1 MYDRSTR
8 RISAPGWPLAGL
20 LCGLLAGSAAHAN
33 PIDPTV
39 LHGSAQ
45 FAPSGANT
53 LNVTTSPNTIINWQG
68 FSIDTGERTN
78 FFQPSASS
86 AVLNRVTGAD
96 PSSILGQLWS
106 DGRVFLVNPHGIVFG
121 EGAVVDTAGLVAS
134 TLGISNTDF
143 LAGHYRFDGGPDA
156 GGIVNRGLIEAGADG
171 VFLLAPRIENSG
183 VIRTDG
189 GDLVLAAGRTITLTS
204 LDLDGVRVEV
214 QAPEDEVLNLGDL
227 IAKHG
232 AAGVFAGSIR
242 NSGTVEANA
251 VTVDDDGTIRLVAQ
265 GDITLEAG
273 GRVAAEGPSGGEVH
287 VKSKSG
293 TTWVSGEVSARASEG
308 RGGTIR
314 LLGRRVG
321 LVGARVDASGPGGGG
336 EVLVG
341 GDVSGEGPVPTAE
354 STYVSSDSA
363 VSADALDY
371 GDGGKVVVFASDFA
385 NVQGRLSARG
395 GAQGGDGGFVE
406 TSGLKSFVI
415 THTPDITAPN
425 GDGGHWLIDPYDI
438 EIVAGN
444 GNTDINNADP
454 FESTG
459 DSAQLGIGLIIAAL
473 TGDQSVTVQTGGGG
487 ANEDGDIT
495 LNTAFDVESTTG
507 TNTLTLDAH
516 GYIFIRETISDT
528 SGGDV
533 LNLVLD
539 AGEDVG
545 LLADVTLFDGSLRT
559 EGEWVGVANGATVTL
574 DGVTWDMN
582 NDGLSIGSDTG
593 DLRTDN
599 GTVVVRNGATIDAED
614 KWLAVG
620 DESGTEGTLR
630 IESGANVTA
639 RAVVI
644 GLDAGSQGTV
654 TVTGSG
660 SSLTTVGT
668 DNRVVV
674 GDKGTGTLHVL
685 DGGLVDTLRFNVAE
699 SGVGRVVI
707 RGVAADG
714 TRSRVIVSPAN
725 GKGSGNSVDEA
736 GYARVGRNAGS
747 DGRLEIRD
755 GGLLRVLDG
764 DGTQGPGFTLARNKG
779 SVGTLLIDGDGS
791 SLEVIQNAPVT
802 EHPLGS
808 NVISSGPYAFL
819 GRRGGG
825 TTTIR
830 NGGTLLVRGENAYV
844 GVSRDSV
851 NPAFPDSDTG
861 PINQRSVVRI
871 ESGGRMEIDGDD
883 GEYALLVIG
892 DGGPNADGM
901 VTVTGSG
908 SALVTKGNDNRIR
921 VGDEGTG
928 KLHVLDGGLVD
939 TLRFNVAESGVGRVV
954 IRGVA
959 ADGTRSRVIVSPAN
973 GKGSGNSVDEA
984 GYARVG
990 RNAGSDGRLEIR
1002 DGGLLRVL
1010 DGDGTQGPGFTLAR
1024 NKGSVGT
1031 LLIDGDGSSLE
1042 VIQNAPVT
1050 EHPLGSNVISSGPY
1064 AFLGRR
1070 GGGTTTIRNGG
1081 TLLVRGEN
1089 AYVGV
1094 SRDSVNPAFPDSD
1107 TGPINQRSVVRIESG
1122 GRMEIDGDDG
1132 EYALLVIGDGGP
1144 NADGMVTV
1152 TGSGSALVTKG
1163 NDNRIRVGD
1172 EGTGKLHVLDG
1183 GLVDTLFLEVG
1194 RRSVG
1199 RAVIRGVA
1207 ADGTRSRVIVSPAN
1221 GKFPG
1226 VIASEGGFVRVGH
1239 IAGSNGSLEILDGGL
1254 LRVLDGDGTH
1264 GPAFQ
1269 LARYKD
1275 SVGTLLIDGDGSSL
1289 EVIQNARAVHGNP
1302 DVPPGPLVQLGRR
1315 GGGTTT
1321 IRNGGR
1327 LLVRGEHAYVQ
1338 VSRDSIWERYPD
1350 PDPGPIHQQSV
1361 VRIESGGRM
1370 DIDGAGARMVIGDS
1384 GPAADGVVTVTGS
1397 GSALVTKGT
1406 DNQVVVGDEGTGTL
1420 HVLDGGL
1427 VDTLYLDVARSGV
1440 GRAVIRGVAAD
1451 GTRSRVIVSPAN
1463 GKFSGVF
1470 ASEGG
1475 FARAGRNAGSN
1486 GSLEILDGG
1495 LLRVLDGDGTH
1506 GPEFQLARNK
1516 GSVGTLLIDGEGSSL
1531 EVIQNARAVHGNPD
1545 VAPGPLVQLG
1555 RRGGGTTT
1563 IRNGG
1568 RLLVRGEHAY
1578 VRISRDSVNLAFPD
1592 SDTGPI
1598 NQRSVVRIESGGRME
1613 IDGEDGDYAILALGD
1628 GGPNANGMVTVTG
1641 SGSSLTTKGANNRII
1656 VGDEGNGTLHV
1667 LDGGLVETLWLEVAR
1682 SGVGRTVIR
1691 GVAADGARS
1700 RVIVSPAHGKFTG
1713 GYADEAGFAG
1723 VARNAG
1729 SRGTLEI
1736 LEGGLLRV
1744 LDGNGTHGPD
1754 FRVARNKGSVGTL
1767 LIDGEGSS
1775 LEVIQNG
1782 PAVHGNRYVWAG
1794 PSAQLGRRGGAT
1806 TTIRNGGKLLVRG
1819 ESAFVRVSRD
1829 SLYSISPDPDPGPIH
1844 QQSVVRI
1851 ESGGR
1856 MDIDGA
1862 GARMVI
1868 GDSGPAA
1875 DGVVT
1880 VTGPGSAIV
1889 LTGAGNRLVVGD
1901 EGRGRLDV
1909 RDGGIALY
1917 GELVVGAMGTTNV
1930 STAQE
1935 VEEEVDA
1942 IVDDVLPERQGR
1954 AEDDGGAETGDEES
1968 REGEDDEEEDE
1979 SEETA
1984 GVDEAGEEEQEELQ
1998 MCPA

>member
-33 PIDPTV
+33 PTGHTV
-39 LHGSAQ
+39 VHGSAQ
-45 FAPSGANT
+45 FDHLGANT

-68 FSIDTGERTN
+68 FSIDAGERTN

-86 AVLNRVTGAD
+86 AVLNRVIGAD

-134 TLGISNTDF
+134 TLGISDPDF
-143 LAGHYRFDGGPDA
+143 LAGRYRFDGGPDA

-189 GDLVLAAGRTITLTS
+189 GDLVLAAGRTVTLTS
-204 LDLDGVRVEV
+204 LDLGGVQVEV

-287 VKSKSG
+287 VESKSG
-293 TTWVSGEVSARASEG
+293 TTWVSGEVSVRAGEG

-321 LVGARVDASGPGGGG
+321 LAGARVDASGPGGGG

-341 GDVSGEGPVPTAE
+341 GDVSGEGWVPTAE

-363 VSADALDY
+363 VSADALDD
-371 GDGGKVVVFASDFA
+371 GDGGKVVVFASGFA

-406 TSGLKSFVI
+406 TSGLESFVI
-415 THTPDITAPN
+415 TRTPDTTAPN

-487 ANEDGDIT
+487 AIEGGDID
-495 LNTAFDVESTTG
+495 LAVAFDVESTTG

-539 AGEDVG
+539 AGEGVW

-620 DESGTEGTLR
+620 DESGTVGTLR
-630 IESGANVTA
+630 IESGADVTA
-639 RAVVI
+639 RRVTI
-644 GLDAGSQGTV
+644 GLDAGSRGTV

-668 DNRVVV
+668 DNIVLV
-674 GDKGTGTLHVL
+674 GDEGTGTLHVL
-685 DGGLVDTLRFNVAE
+685 DGGLVDTLRFLVAQ
-699 SGVGRVVI
+699 SGVGRAVI
-707 RGVAADG
+707 RGVATDG

-725 GKGSGNSVDEA
+725 GKGSGNSDEA
-736 GYARVGRNAGS
+736 GFARVGRNAGA

-764 DGTQGPGFTLARNKG
+764 DGTQG
-779 SVGTLLIDGDGS
+779 
-791 SLEVIQNAPVT
+791 
-802 EHPLGS
+802 S
-808 NVISSGPYAFL
+808 N
-819 GRRGGG
+819 
-825 TTTIR
+825 
-830 NGGTLLVRGENAYV
+830 
-844 GVSRDSV
+844 
-851 NPAFPDSDTG
+851 
-861 PINQRSVVRI
+861 
-871 ESGGRMEIDGDD
+871 
-883 GEYALLVIG
+883 
-892 DGGPNADGM
+892 
-901 VTVTGSG
+901 
-908 SALVTKGNDNRIR
+908 
-921 VGDEGTG
+921 
-928 KLHVLDGGLVD
+928 
-939 TLRFNVAESGVGRVV
+939 
-954 IRGVA
+954 
-959 ADGTRSRVIVSPAN
+959 
-973 GKGSGNSVDEA
+973 
-984 GYARVG
+984 
-990 RNAGSDGRLEIR
+990 
-1002 DGGLLRVL
+1002 
-1010 DGDGTQGPGFTLAR
+1010 
-1024 NKGSVGT
+1024 
-1031 LLIDGDGSSLE
+1031 
-1042 VIQNAPVT
+1042 
-1050 EHPLGSNVISSGPY
+1050 
-1064 AFLGRR
+1064 
-1070 GGGTTTIRNGG
+1070 
-1081 TLLVRGEN
+1081 
-1089 AYVGV
+1089 
-1094 SRDSVNPAFPDSD
+1094 
-1107 TGPINQRSVVRIESG
+1107 
-1122 GRMEIDGDDG
+1122 
-1132 EYALLVIGDGGP
+1132 
-1144 NADGMVTV
+1144 
-1152 TGSGSALVTKG
+1152 
-1163 NDNRIRVGD
+1163 
-1172 EGTGKLHVLDG
+1172 
-1183 GLVDTLFLEVG
+1183 
-1194 RRSVG
+1194 
-1199 RAVIRGVA
+1199 
-1207 ADGTRSRVIVSPAN
+1207 
-1221 GKFPG
+1221 
-1226 VIASEGGFVRVGH
+1226 
-1239 IAGSNGSLEILDGGL
+1239 
-1254 LRVLDGDGTH
+1254 
-1264 GPAFQ
+1264 
-1269 LARYKD
+1269 
-1275 SVGTLLIDGDGSSL
+1275 
-1289 EVIQNARAVHGNP
+1289 
-1302 DVPPGPLVQLGRR
+1302 
-1315 GGGTTT
+1315 
-1321 IRNGGR
+1321 
-1327 LLVRGEHAYVQ
+1327 
-1338 VSRDSIWERYPD
+1338 
-1350 PDPGPIHQQSV
+1350 
-1361 VRIESGGRM
+1361 
-1370 DIDGAGARMVIGDS
+1370 
-1384 GPAADGVVTVTGS
+1384 
-1397 GSALVTKGT
+1397 
-1406 DNQVVVGDEGTGTL
+1406 
-1420 HVLDGGL
+1420 
-1427 VDTLYLDVARSGV
+1427 
-1440 GRAVIRGVAAD
+1440 
-1451 GTRSRVIVSPAN
+1451 
-1463 GKFSGVF
+1463 
-1470 ASEGG
+1470 
-1475 FARAGRNAGSN
+1475 
-1486 GSLEILDGG
+1486 
-1495 LLRVLDGDGTH
+1495 
-1506 GPEFQLARNK
+1506 FQLARNK

-1531 EVIQNARAVHGNPD
+1531 EVIQNAPSGIGSNYLC
-1545 VAPGPLVQLG
+1545 PGPCVWLG

-1568 RLLVRGEHAY
+1568 TLLVKGENAY
-1578 VRISRDSVNLAFPD
+1578 VGVSRGSVNAAFPD

-1613 IDGEDGDYAILALGD
+1613 IDGEGGEYALLVIGE
-1628 GGPNANGMVTVTG
+1628 GGPAADGMVTVTG
-1641 SGSSLTTKGANNRII
+1641 AGSSLTTKGANNRII

-1782 PAVHGNRYVWAG
+1782 PAVHGNPYVWAG

-1829 SLYSISPDPDPGPIH
+1829 SLFSISPEPDTGPIN

-1856 MDIDGA
+1856 IDIDGA
-1862 GARMVI
+1862 GARLVI

-1880 VTGPGSAIV
+1880 VTGSGSALV

-1901 EGRGRLDV
+1901 EGRGKLDV

-1917 GELVVGAMGTTNV
+1917 GELVVGAMGTTNL

-1935 VEEEVDA
+1935 LQEEVDA
-1942 IVDDVLPERQGR
+1942 IVDDLLPEGQGR
-1954 AEDDGGAETGDEES
+1954 AGDDGGAETGDEES
-1968 REGEDDEEEDE
+1968 REDEDDEEEDE

-1984 GVDEAGEEEQEELQ
+1984 GVDEGGEEEQEELQ

>member
-20 LCGLLAGSAAHAN
+20 LCGLLAGSAAYAN
-33 PIDPTV
+33 PTGHTV
-39 LHGSAQ
+39 VHGSAQ
-45 FAPSGANT
+45 FDHLGANT
-53 LNVTTSPNTIINWQG
+53 LNVTTSPNTIINWQD
-68 FSIDTGERTN
+68 FSIDGGERTN

-86 AVLNRVTGAD
+86 AVLNRVIGAD

-106 DGRVFLVNPHGIVFG
+106 DGRVFLINPHGIVFG

-134 TLGISNTDF
+134 TLGISDPDF
-143 LAGHYRFDGGPDA
+143 LAGRYRFDGGPDA
-156 GGIVNRGLIEAGADG
+156 GGIVNRGLIKAGADG
-171 VFLLAPRIENSG
+171 VFLLAPSIENSG
-183 VIRTDG
+183 DIRTDG

-287 VKSKSG
+287 VESKSG
-293 TTWVSGEVSARASEG
+293 TTWVSGEVSVRASEG

-321 LVGARVDASGPGGGG
+321 LAGARVDASGPGGGG

-363 VSADALDY
+363 VSADALDD
-371 GDGGKVVVFASDFA
+371 GDGGKVVVFASGFA

-406 TSGLKSFVI
+406 TSGLESFVI
-415 THTPDITAPN
+415 TRTPDTTAPN
-425 GDGGHWLIDPYDI
+425 GDGGHWLIDPNDI

-444 GNTDINNADP
+444 GNTNINNTNP
-454 FESTG
+454 FESTD
-459 DSAQLGIGLIIAAL
+459 DSAQLGIDLIIAAL
-473 TGDQSVTVQTGGGG
+473 TGDQSVTVQTREGGVN
-487 ANEDGDIT
+487 NEGGDIT
-495 LNTAFDVESTTG
+495 LNAAFDVESTTG

-516 GYIFIRETISDT
+516 RDIVIRETISDA
-528 SGGDV
+528 SGGAV

-539 AGEDVG
+539 AEGDVW
-545 LLADVTLFDGSLRT
+545 LVADVTLFDGSLRT
-559 EGEWVGVANGATVTL
+559 EGEWVGVANDATVTL

-582 NDGLSIGSDTG
+582 SDGLSIGSDAG
-593 DLRTDN
+593 ALGTDN

-614 KWLAVG
+614 KWLVVG

-630 IESGANVTA
+630 IESGAYVTA
-639 RAVVI
+639 SWATI
-644 GLDAGSQGTV
+644 GLDAGSRGTV

-660 SSLTTVGT
+660 SSLTTKGT
-668 DNRVVV
+668 ANTIRV
-674 GDKGTGTLHVL
+674 GDEGTGTLHVL
-685 DGGLVDTLRFNVAE
+685 DGGLVDTHQFEVAR
-699 SGVGRVVI
+699 SGVGRAVI

-714 TRSRVIVSPAN
+714 TRSRVIASPAN
-725 GKGSGNSVDEA
+725 GKYSGVYESE
-736 GYARVGRNAGS
+736 GGFARVGRNAGS
-747 DGRLEIRD
+747 NGSLEILD

-764 DGTQGPGFTLARNKG
+764 DGTHGPGFQLARNKG
-779 SVGTLLIDGDGS
+779 SVGTLLIDGEGS
-791 SLEVIQNAPVT
+791 SLEVIQNAPAT
-802 EHPLGS
+802 EGS
-808 NVISSGPYAFL
+808 DFVSSGPYAWL

-830 NGGTLLVRGENAYV
+830 NGGTLLMRGENAYV

-851 NPAFPDSDTG
+851 FSLNPDPDPG

-928 KLHVLDGGLVD
+928 TLHVLDGGLVD
-939 TLRFNVAESGVGRVV
+939 TLFLQVARSGVGRAV
-954 IRGVA
+954 IRGAA

-973 GKGSGNSVDEA
+973 GKFSGVFASE
-984 GYARVG
+984 GGFARVG
-990 RNAGSDGRLEIR
+990 RNAGSNGSLEIL

-1010 DGDGTQGPGFTLAR
+1010 DGDGTYGPGFQLAR
-1024 NKGSVGT
+1024 SKGSVGT
-1031 LLIDGDGSSLE
+1031 LLIDGEGSSLE
-1042 VIQNAPVT
+1042 VIQNAPSGI
-1050 EHPLGSNVISSGPY
+1050 GSDSLCSGPCVW
-1064 AFLGRR
+1064 LGRR
-1070 GGGTTTIRNGG
+1070 GGGTTTVRNGG
-1081 TLLVRGEN
+1081 TLLVKGEE
-1089 AYVGV
+1089 AWVGI
-1094 SRDSVNPAFPDSD
+1094 SRDSVNPSYPDPD
-1107 TGPINQRSVVRIESG
+1107 HGPINQRSVVRIESG
-1122 GRMEIDGDDG
+1122 GRMEIDGEDG
-1132 EYALLVIGDGGP
+1132 EYAILALGDGGP
-1144 NADGMVTV
+1144 AADGMVTV

-1172 EGTGKLHVLDG
+1172 EGTGTLHVLDG

-1226 VIASEGGFVRVGH
+1226 VFANEGGFVRVGH

-1275 SVGTLLIDGDGSSL
+1275 SVGTLLIDGEGSSL

-1302 DVPPGPLVQLGRR
+1302 DVPPGPIVQLGRR
-1315 GGGTTT
+1315 GGGTTI

-1338 VSRDSIWERYPD
+1338 VSQDSIWERYPD
-1350 PDPGPIHQQSV
+1350 PDPGPIHQRSV

-1370 DIDGAGARMVIGDS
+1370 DIDGAGARLVIGDS

-1397 GSALVTKGT
+1397 GSALV
-1406 DNQVVVGDEGTGTL
+1406 
-1420 HVLDGGL
+1420 
-1427 VDTLYLDVARSGV
+1427 
-1440 GRAVIRGVAAD
+1440 
-1451 GTRSRVIVSPAN
+1451 
-1463 GKFSGVF
+1463 
-1470 ASEGG
+1470 
-1475 FARAGRNAGSN
+1475 
-1486 GSLEILDGG
+1486 
-1495 LLRVLDGDGTH
+1495 
-1506 GPEFQLARNK
+1506 
-1516 GSVGTLLIDGEGSSL
+1516 
-1531 EVIQNARAVHGNPD
+1531 
-1545 VAPGPLVQLG
+1545 
-1555 RRGGGTTT
+1555 
-1563 IRNGG
+1563 
-1568 RLLVRGEHAY
+1568 
-1578 VRISRDSVNLAFPD
+1578 
-1592 SDTGPI
+1592 
-1598 NQRSVVRIESGGRME
+1598 
-1613 IDGEDGDYAILALGD
+1613 
-1628 GGPNANGMVTVTG
+1628 
-1641 SGSSLTTKGANNRII
+1641 
-1656 VGDEGNGTLHV
+1656 
-1667 LDGGLVETLWLEVAR
+1667 
-1682 SGVGRTVIR
+1682 
-1691 GVAADGARS
+1691 
-1700 RVIVSPAHGKFTG
+1700 
-1713 GYADEAGFAG
+1713 
-1723 VARNAG
+1723 
-1729 SRGTLEI
+1729 
-1736 LEGGLLRV
+1736 
-1744 LDGNGTHGPD
+1744 
-1754 FRVARNKGSVGTL
+1754 
-1767 LIDGEGSS
+1767 
-1775 LEVIQNG
+1775 
-1782 PAVHGNRYVWAG
+1782 
-1794 PSAQLGRRGGAT
+1794 
-1806 TTIRNGGKLLVRG
+1806 
-1819 ESAFVRVSRD
+1819 
-1829 SLYSISPDPDPGPIH
+1829 
-1844 QQSVVRI
+1844 
-1851 ESGGR
+1851 
-1856 MDIDGA
+1856 
-1862 GARMVI
+1862 
-1868 GDSGPAA
+1868 
-1875 DGVVT
+1875 
-1880 VTGPGSAIV
+1880 
-1889 LTGAGNRLVVGD
+1889 LTGADNRLVVGD

-1909 RDGGIALY
+1909 RDGGTALY

-1935 VEEEVDA
+1935 LQEEVDA

-1954 AEDDGGAETGDEES
+1954 AGDDGGAETGDEES
-1968 REGEDDEEEDE
+1968 REDEDDEEEDE

>member
-425 GDGGHWLIDPYDI
+425 GDGGHWLIDPNNI
-438 EIVAGN
+438 EIVAGG
-444 GNTDINNADP
+444 GNVGIAGANPFASTAD
-454 FESTG
+454 G
-459 DSAQLGIGLIIAAL
+459 AQLGINLIIAAL
-473 TGDQSVTVQTGGGG
+473 SGDASVTVQTTDTPGST
-487 ANEDGDIT
+487 EVGDII
-495 LNTAFDVESTTG
+495 LNAALDIELTGG
-507 TNTLTLDAH
+507 TNTLILDAH
-516 GYIFIRETISDT
+516 GAIIINERISDQ
-528 SGGDV
+528 SGGAE
-533 LNLVLD
+533 LHLVLD
-539 AGEDVG
+539 AAGDDVYIHD
-545 LLADVTLFDGSLRT
+545 DVTLFGGSLRT
-559 EGEWVGVANGATVTL
+559 EGGVGDDFVHIGDGATVTL
-574 DGVTWDMN
+574 DSVTWTIN
-582 NDGLSIGSDTG
+582 NPGGLIVGPGYFGSLEPDGTL
-593 DLRTDN
+593 
-599 GTVVVRNGATIDAED
+599 VVRNGAMVNAAGKAIIVGH
-614 KWLAVG
+614 LGVG
-620 DESGTEGTLR
+620 DGTVR
-630 IESGANVTA
+630 IESGADLTA
-639 RAVVI
+639 NSIII
-644 GLDAGSQGTV
+644 GDGAGSRGTV

-660 SSLTTVGT
+660 SSLTTKGT
-668 DNRVVV
+668 DNEINV
-674 GDKGTGTLHVL
+674 GLEGTGTLDVL
-685 DGGLVDTLRFNVAE
+685 DGGLVETLKFDVAE
-699 SGVGRVVI
+699 SGVGTAVI
-707 RGVAADG
+707 RGVATDG

-725 GKGSGNSVDEA
+725 GKFSGVFASEA
-736 GYARVGRNAGS
+736 GFARVGRNAGS
-747 DGRLEIRD
+747 NGHLEILD

-764 DGTQGPGFTLARNKG
+764 DGTYGSGFTLARNKG
-779 SVGTLLIDGDGS
+779 SVGTLLIDGEGS
-791 SLEVIQNAPVT
+791 SLEVIQNAPAT
-802 EHPLGS
+802 MSP
-808 NVISSGPYAFL
+808 NPYAWL

-830 NGGTLLVRGENAYV
+830 NGGTLLVGGENAYV
-844 GVSRDSV
+844 GVSRDSW
-851 NPAFPDSDTG
+851 NAAFPDSDTG

-871 ESGGRMEIDGDD
+871 ESGGRMEIDGQD

-892 DGGPNADGM
+892 DGGPAADGM

-908 SALVTKGNDNRIR
+908 SALVTKGTDNTIR
-921 VGDEGTG
+921 VGDEG
-928 KLHVLDGGLVD
+928 
-939 TLRFNVAESGVGRVV
+939 A
-954 IRGVA
+954 
-959 ADGTRSRVIVSPAN
+959 GT
-973 GKGSGNSVDEA
+973 
-984 GYARVG
+984 
-990 RNAGSDGRLEIR
+990 
-1002 DGGLLRVL
+1002 
-1010 DGDGTQGPGFTLAR
+1010 
-1024 NKGSVGT
+1024 
-1031 LLIDGDGSSLE
+1031 
-1042 VIQNAPVT
+1042 
-1050 EHPLGSNVISSGPY
+1050 
-1064 AFLGRR
+1064 
-1070 GGGTTTIRNGG
+1070 
-1081 TLLVRGEN
+1081 
-1089 AYVGV
+1089 
-1094 SRDSVNPAFPDSD
+1094 
-1107 TGPINQRSVVRIESG
+1107 
-1122 GRMEIDGDDG
+1122 
-1132 EYALLVIGDGGP
+1132 
-1144 NADGMVTV
+1144 
-1152 TGSGSALVTKG
+1152 
-1163 NDNRIRVGD
+1163 
-1172 EGTGKLHVLDG
+1172 LHVLDG
-1183 GLVDTLFLEVG
+1183 GLVDTLFLDVA
-1194 RRSVG
+1194 RSGVG

-1207 ADGTRSRVIVSPAN
+1207 ADGARSRVIVSPAN
-1221 GKFPG
+1221 GKFSG
-1226 VIASEGGFVRVGH
+1226 VYASEGGFAQVGRN
-1239 IAGSNGSLEILDGGL
+1239 AGSNGSFEILDGGL
-1254 LRVLDGDGTH
+1254 LRVLDGDGTY
-1264 GPAFQ
+1264 GPGFQ
-1269 LARYKD
+1269 LARNKG
-1275 SVGTLLIDGDGSSL
+1275 SVGTLLIDGAGSSL
-1289 EVIQNARAVHGNP
+1289 EVIQNAPSGIGSNYLCS
-1302 DVPPGPLVQLGRR
+1302 GPCVWLGRR

-1327 LLVRGEHAYVQ
+1327 LLVKGEEARVGI
-1338 VSRDSIWERYPD
+1338 SRDSVNPSNPD
-1350 PDPGPIHQQSV
+1350 SDHGPIDQRSV

-1370 DIDGAGARMVIGDS
+1370 EIDGQDGEYALLVIGDG
-1384 GPAADGVVTVTGS
+1384 GPAADGMVTVTGS

-1406 DNQVVVGDEGTGTL
+1406 ANTIRVSDEGTGTL

-1427 VDTLYLDVARSGV
+1427 VDTLQFEVARSGV

-1470 ASEGG
+1470 ASEAG
-1475 FARAGRNAGSN
+1475 FARVGRNAGSN
-1486 GSLEILDGG
+1486 GHLEILDGG
-1495 LLRVLDGDGTH
+1495 LLRVLDGDGTY
-1506 GPEFQLARNK
+1506 GSGFQLARNK

-1531 EVIQNARAVHGNPD
+1531 EVIQNAPATMSPNPY
-1545 VAPGPLVQLG
+1545 AWLG

-1568 RLLVRGEHAY
+1568 TLLVRGENAY
-1578 VRISRDSVNLAFPD
+1578 VGVSRDSVNPSSPD

-1613 IDGEDGDYAILALGD
+1613 IDGEGGEYALLVIGE

-1782 PAVHGNRYVWAG
+1782 PAVHGNPYVWAG
-1794 PSAQLGRRGGAT
+1794 PSALLGRRGGAT

-1829 SLYSISPDPDPGPIH
+1829 WLYSISPDPDPGPIH

-1862 GARMVI
+1862 GAHLVI

-1880 VTGPGSAIV
+1880 VTGPGSALV

-1901 EGRGRLDV
+1901 EGKGRLDA
-1909 RDGGIALY
+1909 RDGGTALY

-1935 VEEEVDA
+1935 LQEEVDA

-1954 AEDDGGAETGDEES
+1954 AGDDGGAETGDEES
-1968 REGEDDEEEDE
+1968 REDEDDEEEDE